1 MKSMNSPK
9 TKNKHCSRAF
19 IFCGISYV
27 KKLIKGN
34 RSENRGIIEGVF
46 TEEKNISKNSGNTR
60 QAESEI
66 FLSEREVKYIYEVV
80 KSTNNS

>member
-1 MKSMNSPK
+1 MW
-9 TKNKHCSRAF
+9 H
-19 IFCGISYV
+19 SYV
-27 KKLIKGN
+27 KNLIKGN
-34 RSENRGIIEGVF
+34 RSENKGIIEEVF

>member
-1 MKSMNSPK
+1 MW
-9 TKNKHCSRAF
+9 H
-19 IFCGISYV
+19 SYV
-27 KKLIKGN
+27 KNLIKGN
-34 RSENRGIIEGVF
+34 RSENKGIIEEVF
-46 TEEKNISKNSGNTR
+46 TEEKNISENSGNTR